1 KALILVP
8 TRELALQVFENIQSY
23 SKYLHLKTAVIFGGV
38 GINPQKASLRKG
50 VDIASANPGRLMDNM
65 SQNTIELSRVDLLVP
80 DEADRKLDMGFIQ
93 DIKRVVAKVPSQRQT
108 LLFSDTFSDEIK
120 KLSNSFLTNPQT
132 VEVDRSN
139 TLSE

>member
-1 KALILVP
+1 MLVP